1 MRKSLFACAALGLS
15 LGGPA
20 WAQATCETSV
30 EKEKVGEFIATYEV
44 DAKGAVTSRTAT
56 FVPERNDDFGKQGDG
71 FGRPGLMI
79 DYQLGADGVL
89 AGPTV
94 VSVLV
99 NRFKDVAGTTPSMK
113 GVTYRVTIGEAP
125 PMNLD
130 AEGGY
135 GQGLARALRQTPGK
149 LVLVEVVNNKDK
161 VVAAAKFDLGKTAN
175 LQKLVTTA
183 QAAVDK
189 GVAAYAALAAE
200 GKAGK
205 SCPVR

>member
-1 MRKSLFACAALGLS
+1 MRKSLFACAVLGLS

-71 FGRPGLMI
+71 FGRPGLMM

-89 AGPTV
+89 TGPTT
-94 VSVLV
+94 VSIML
-99 NRFKDVAGTTPSMK
+99 NRFTDVHGTTPSMK
-113 GVTYRVTIGEAP
+113 GVSYRVTIGEAA
-125 PMNLD
+125 PMKWE
-130 AEGGY
+130 AESSVA
-135 GQGLARALRQTPGK
+135 QALARALRQNPGK
-149 LVLVEVVNNKDK
+149 LVLVEVVNSKDK
-161 VVAAAKFDLGKTAN
+161 VLSAAKFDFSKTAE

-183 QAAVDK
+183 QATVDK
-189 GVAAYAALAAE
+189 GVAAYAALAAQ

-205 SCPVR
+205 TCPVR